1 METWVGIDISKD
13 TFDAAWVLEGK
24 KNHLKLEN
32 CTNGFK
38 RLLTEAPAG
47 ARFAMEA
54 TGEYHLNCARY
65 LSSRG
70 KSVSVLNPF
79 AVKMHMQSDLRR
91 CKNDKADSY
100 SIAKF
105 AAEKNT
111 ECWACPTDDE
121 IKLKHLDAVI
131 DNLQK
136 QIRQSKN
143 VLHSLTQVSLRDDLA
158 VSIIKKTISGLESLM
173 ERARNKQLEMIESS
187 KKEETALA
195 SSIPGIGLETSIKFF
210 THVGNINRF
219 DSSRSLISWIGLTPR
234 NAQSGTSIHKNGGIS
249 RMGCT
254 RLRSQFYMCAVVAI
268 KYNPDCRAFYN
279 RLKESGKPSKVAL
292 IAVANKLIRQ
302 LFAVLTKKEAYV
314 PNFCT
319 KAS

>member
-1 METWVGIDISKD
+1 METWVGIDVSKD
-13 TFDAAWVLEGK
+13 TIDAAWLFNGK

-65 LSSRG
+65 LSNRG

-195 SSIPGIGLETSIKFF
+195 CSIPGIGLETSIKFF

-219 DSSRSLISWIGLTPR
+219 DSSRSLIS
-234 NAQSGTSIHKNGGIS
+234 
-249 RMGCT
+249 
-254 RLRSQFYMCAVVAI
+254 
-268 KYNPDCRAFYN
+268 
-279 RLKESGKPSKVAL
+279 
-292 IAVANKLIRQ
+292 
-302 LFAVLTKKEAYV
+302 
-314 PNFCT
+314 
-319 KAS
+319 

>member
-13 TFDAAWVLEGK
+13 TFDAAWLLNGK

-32 CTNGFK
+32 NVKGFK
-38 RLLTEAPAG
+38 RLLTEVPTES
-47 ARFAMEA
+47 RFAMEA

-65 LSSRG
+65 LFTRG
-70 KSVSVLNPF
+70 NMVAVLKPF
-79 AVKMHMQSDLRR
+79 AVKKHMQSDLRR
-91 CKNDKADSY
+91 CKNDKSDAY

-105 AAEKNT
+105 AAEKNSD
-111 ECWACPTDDE
+111 CWTCPTDDE
-121 IKLKHLDAVI
+121 IKLKHLDAVV
-131 DNLQK
+131 DGLQK

-143 VLHSLTQVSLRDDLA
+143 MLHSLTQVSLRDDLA
-158 VSIIKKTISGLESLM
+158 VSIIKKTISSLEALM
-173 ERARNKQLEMIESS
+173 ERARNKQLEMIESN

-195 SSIPGIGLETSIKFF
+195 CSIPGIGLETSIKFF

-268 KYNPDCRAFYN
+268 KYNPDCRAFYH
-279 RLKESGKPSKVAL
+279 RLKELGKPSKVAL
-292 IAVANKLIRQ
+292 IAVANKLLRQ
-302 LFAVLTKKEAYV
+302 LYAVLTKKEAYV

>member
-13 TFDAAWVLEGK
+13 SFDAAWLLDGK

-32 CTNGFK
+32 NVKGFK
-38 RLLTEAPAG
+38 RLLTEVPTESH
-47 ARFAMEA
+47 FAMEA

-65 LSSRG
+65 LSSCG
-70 KSVSVLNPF
+70 KPVAVLNPF

-105 AAEKNT
+105 AAEKKT
-111 ECWACPTDDE
+111 DCWTCPTDDE
-121 IKLKHLDAVI
+121 IKLKHLDAVV
-131 DNLQK
+131 DGLQK

-143 VLHSLTQVSLRDDLA
+143 ILHSLTQVSLRDDLA
-158 VSIIKKTISGLESLM
+158 VSIIKKTISGLEALM
-173 ERARNKQLEMIESS
+173 ERARSRQLEIIEAN
-187 KKEETALA
+187 KKEEVALA
-195 SSIPGIGLETSIKFF
+195 CSIPGIGLETSLKFF
-210 THVGNINRF
+210 THVGDVNRF
-219 DSSRSLISWIGLTPR
+219 ESSRSLISWIGLTPR
-234 NAQSGTSIHKNGGIS
+234 NAQSGTSIHKNGCIS

-254 RLRSQFYMCAVVAI
+254 RLRGQFYMCAVVAI
-268 KYNPDCRAFYN
+268 KYNPDCKAFYN

-302 LFAVLTKKEAYV
+302 LYAVLTKKEAYV

>member
-13 TFDAAWVLEGK
+13 SFDAAWLLDGK

-32 CTNGFK
+32 NVKGFK
-38 RLLTEAPAG
+38 RLLTEVPTESH
-47 ARFAMEA
+47 FAMEA

-65 LSSRG
+65 LSSCG
-70 KSVSVLNPF
+70 KPVAVLNPF

-105 AAEKNT
+105 AAEKKT
-111 ECWACPTDDE
+111 DCWTCPTDDE
-121 IKLKHLDAVI
+121 IKLKHLDAVV
-131 DNLQK
+131 DGLQK

-143 VLHSLTQVSLRDDLA
+143 ILHSLTQVSLRDDLA

-173 ERARNKQLEMIESS
+173 ERARSRQLEIIEAN
-187 KKEETALA
+187 KKEEVALA
-195 SSIPGIGLETSIKFF
+195 CSIPGIGLETSLQFF
-210 THVGNINRF
+210 THVGDVNRF
-219 DSSRSLISWIGLTPR
+219 ESSRSLISWIGLTPR
-234 NAQSGTSIHKNGGIS
+234 NAQSGTSIHKNGCIS

-254 RLRSQFYMCAVVAI
+254 RLRGQFYMCAVVAI
-268 KYNPDCRAFYN
+268 KYNPDCKAFYN

-302 LFAVLTKKEAYV
+302 LYAVLTKKEAYV

>member
-1 METWVGIDISKD
+1 METWVGIDVSKD
-13 TFDAAWVLEGK
+13 TIDAAWLFNGK
-24 KNHLKLEN
+24 KNHIKLEN
-32 CTNGFK
+32 NPKGYRK
-38 RLLTEAPAG
+38 LLSEVPGEAS
-47 ARFAMEA
+47 FAMEA
-54 TGEYHLNCARY
+54 TGEYHLNCARF
-65 LSSRG
+65 LSRSDR
-70 KSVSVLNPF
+70 SVSVLNPF
-79 AVKMHMQSDLRR
+79 SVKMHMQSDLRR

-187 KKEETALA
+187 RKEETALA

>member
-13 TFDAAWVLEGK
+13 SFDAAWLLNGK

-32 CTNGFK
+32 NIKGFK
-38 RLLTEAPAG
+38 RLLTEVPTESH
-47 ARFAMEA
+47 FAMEA

-65 LSSRG
+65 LSSCG
-70 KSVSVLNPF
+70 KPVAVLNPF

-100 SIAKF
+100 SIARF
-105 AAEKNT
+105 AAEKKT
-111 ECWACPTDDE
+111 DCWTCPTDDE
-121 IKLKHLDAVI
+121 IKLKHLDAVV
-131 DNLQK
+131 DGLQK

-143 VLHSLTQVSLRDDLA
+143 MLHSLTQVSLRDDLA

-173 ERARNKQLEMIESS
+173 ERARNRLLEMIEAN
-187 KKEETALA
+187 KKEDIALA
-195 SSIPGIGLETSIKFF
+195 CSIPGIGLETSLKFF

-234 NAQSGTSIHKNGGIS
+234 NVQSGTSIHKNGGIS

-268 KYNPDCRAFYN
+268 KYNPDCKAFYN
-279 RLKESGKPSKVAL
+279 RLKDSAKPSKVAL

-302 LFAVLTKKEAYV
+302 LYAVLTKKEAYV

>member
-195 SSIPGIGLETSIKFF
+195 CSIPGIGLETSIKFF

-279 RLKESGKPSKVAL
+279 RLKELGKPSKVAL

>member
-13 TFDAAWVLEGK
+13 TFDAAWIMDGK

-32 CTNGFK
+32 SSNGFK
-38 RLLTEAPAG
+38 RLLNEVPAES
-47 ARFAMEA
+47 RFAMEA

-70 KSVSVLNPF
+70 NPVAVLNPF

-91 CKNDKADSY
+91 CKNDRADAY

-111 ECWACPTDDE
+111 DCWTCPTDDE

-143 VLHSLTQVSLRDDLA
+143 ILHSLTQVNLRDDQA
-158 VSIIKKTISGLESLM
+158 VSIIKKTISSLEALM
-173 ERARNKQLEMIESS
+173 EKARNRQLEMVETG
-187 KKEETALA
+187 KKEEIALA
-195 SSIPGIGLETSIKFF
+195 CSIPGIGLETSLKFF
-210 THVGNINRF
+210 THVGNIERF
-219 DSSRSLISWIGLTPR
+219 GSSRSLISWIGLTPR
-234 NAQSGTSIHKNGGIS
+234 NAQSGTSIHKNGSIS

-254 RLRSQFYMCAVVAI
+254 RLRGQFYMCAVVAI
-268 KYNPDCRAFYN
+268 KYNPDCRSFYT

-292 IAVANKLIRQ
+292 IAVANKLLRQ
-302 LFAVLTKKEAYV
+302 LYAVLTKKEAYV

>member
-13 TFDAAWVLEGK
+13 SFDAAWLLDGK

-32 CTNGFK
+32 NVKGFK
-38 RLLTEAPAG
+38 RLLTEVPTESH
-47 ARFAMEA
+47 FAMEA

-65 LSSRG
+65 LSGCG
-70 KSVSVLNPF
+70 KPVAVLNPF

-105 AAEKNT
+105 AAEKKT
-111 ECWACPTDDE
+111 DCWTCPTDDE
-121 IKLKHLDAVI
+121 IKLKHLDAVV
-131 DNLQK
+131 DCLQK

-143 VLHSLTQVSLRDDLA
+143 ILHSLTQVSLRDDLA
-158 VSIIKKTISGLESLM
+158 ASIIKKTISGLEALM
-173 ERARNKQLEMIESS
+173 ERARSRQLEIIEAN
-187 KKEETALA
+187 KKEEVALA
-195 SSIPGIGLETSIKFF
+195 CSIPGIGLETSLKFF
-210 THVGNINRF
+210 THVGDVNRF
-219 DSSRSLISWIGLTPR
+219 KSSRSLISWIGLTPR
-234 NAQSGTSIHKNGGIS
+234 NAQSGTSIHKNGCIS

-254 RLRSQFYMCAVVAI
+254 RLRGQFYMCAVVAI
-268 KYNPDCRAFYN
+268 KYNPDCKAFYN

-302 LFAVLTKKEAYV
+302 LYAVLTKKEAYV

>member
-13 TFDAAWVLEGK
+13 TFDAAWLLDGK

-32 CTNGFK
+32 NVKGFK
-38 RLLTEAPAG
+38 RLLTEAPMESH
-47 ARFAMEA
+47 FAMEA

-65 LSSRG
+65 LSSQG
-70 KSVSVLNPF
+70 KPVAVLNPF

-105 AAEKNT
+105 AAEKNSD
-111 ECWACPTDDE
+111 CWTCPTDDE
-121 IKLKHLDAVI
+121 IKLKHLDAVV
-131 DNLQK
+131 DSLQK

-143 VLHSLTQVSLRDDLA
+143 ILHSLTQVSLRDDLA
-158 VSIIKKTISGLESLM
+158 ASIIKKTISSLEALM
-173 ERARNKQLEMIESS
+173 DRARSKQLEIINAS
-187 KKEETALA
+187 KKEEVALA
-195 SSIPGIGLETSIKFF
+195 CTIPGIGLETSIKFF
-210 THVGNINRF
+210 THVGDIDRF

-234 NAQSGTSIHKNGGIS
+234 NAQSGTSIHKNGSIS

-254 RLRSQFYMCAVVAI
+254 RLRGQFYMCAVVAI
-268 KYNPDCRAFYN
+268 KYNPDCKVFYN
-279 RLKESGKPSKVAL
+279 RLKELGKPSKVAL

-302 LFAVLTKKEAYV
+302 LYAVLTKKEAYV

>member
-13 TFDAAWVLEGK
+13 TFDAAWFMNGK

-32 CTNGFK
+32 NVGGFK
-38 RLLTEAPAG
+38 RLMTEVPPES
-47 ARFAMEA
+47 RFAMEA

-65 LSSRG
+65 LSSKG
-70 KSVSVLNPF
+70 NSVAVLNPF

-91 CKNDKADSY
+91 CKNDKADAY

-105 AAEKNT
+105 AAEKNSD
-111 ECWACPTDDE
+111 CWACPTDDE
-121 IKLKHLDAVI
+121 IKLKHLDAVV

-143 VLHSLTQVSLRDDLA
+143 ILHSLTQVNLREDLA
-158 VSIIKKTISGLESLM
+158 VSIIKKTISSLENLM
-173 ERARNKQLEMIESS
+173 ERARNKQLEMIETS
-187 KKEETALA
+187 KKEEIALA
-195 SSIPGIGLETSIKFF
+195 SSIPGIGLETSLKFF
-210 THVGNINRF
+210 THVGNVNRF

-254 RLRSQFYMCAVVAI
+254 RLRGQFYMCAVVAI
-268 KYNPDCRAFYN
+268 KYNPDCRAFYH
-279 RLKESGKPSKVAL
+279 RLKELGKPSKVAL
-292 IAVANKLIRQ
+292 IAVANKLLRQ
-302 LFAVLTKKEAYV
+302 LYAVLTKKEAYV

>member
-187 KKEETALA
+187 RKEETALA

>member
-1 METWVGIDISKD
+1 MV
-13 TFDAAWVLEGK
+13 A
-24 KNHLKLEN
+24 
-32 CTNGFK
+32 
-38 RLLTEAPAG
+38 
-47 ARFAMEA
+47 
-54 TGEYHLNCARY
+54 
-65 LSSRG
+65 
-70 KSVSVLNPF
+70 VLNPF
-79 AVKMHMQSDLRR
+79 AVKKHMQSDLRR
-91 CKNDKADSY
+91 CKNDKSDAY

-105 AAEKNT
+105 AAEKNSD
-111 ECWACPTDDE
+111 CWTCPTDDE
-121 IKLKHLDAVI
+121 IKLKHLDAVV
-131 DNLQK
+131 DGLQK

-143 VLHSLTQVSLRDDLA
+143 MLHSLTQVSLRDDLA
-158 VSIIKKTISGLESLM
+158 VSIIKKTISSLEALM
-173 ERARNKQLEMIESS
+173 ERARNKQLEMIESN

-195 SSIPGIGLETSIKFF
+195 CSIPGIGLETSIKFF

-268 KYNPDCRAFYN
+268 KYNPDCRAFYH
-279 RLKESGKPSKVAL
+279 RLKELGKPSKVAL
-292 IAVANKLIRQ
+292 IAVANKLLRQ
-302 LFAVLTKKEAYV
+302 LYAVLTKKEAYV

>member
-13 TFDAAWVLEGK
+13 TFDAAWLLDGK

-32 CTNGFK
+32 NVKGFK
-38 RLLTEAPAG
+38 RLLTEVPTESH
-47 ARFAMEA
+47 FAMEA

-65 LSSRG
+65 LSSCG
-70 KSVSVLNPF
+70 KPVAVLNPF

-105 AAEKNT
+105 AAEKKT
-111 ECWACPTDDE
+111 DCWTCPTDDE
-121 IKLKHLDAVI
+121 IKLKHLDAVV
-131 DNLQK
+131 DGLQK

-143 VLHSLTQVSLRDDLA
+143 ILHSLTQVSLRDDLA
-158 VSIIKKTISGLESLM
+158 VSIIKKTISGLEALM
-173 ERARNKQLEMIESS
+173 ERARSRQLEIIEAN
-187 KKEETALA
+187 KKEEVALA
-195 SSIPGIGLETSIKFF
+195 CSIPGIGLETSLKFF
-210 THVGNINRF
+210 THVGDVNRF
-219 DSSRSLISWIGLTPR
+219 ESSRSLISWIGLTPR
-234 NAQSGTSIHKNGGIS
+234 NAQSGTSIHKNGCIS

-254 RLRSQFYMCAVVAI
+254 RLRGQFYMCAVVAI
-268 KYNPDCRAFYN
+268 KYNPDCKAFYN

-302 LFAVLTKKEAYV
+302 LYAVLTKKEAYV

>member
-187 KKEETALA
+187 RKEETALA
-195 SSIPGIGLETSIKFF
+195 CSIPGIGLETSIKFF

-314 PNFCT
+314 QNFCT

>member
-187 KKEETALA
+187 RKEETALA

-292 IAVANKLIRQ
+292 IAVANKLILMPR
-302 LFAVLTKKEAYV
+302 
-314 PNFCT
+314 PP
-319 KAS
+319 

>member
-13 TFDAAWVLEGK
+13 SFDAAWLLDGK

-32 CTNGFK
+32 NVKGFK
-38 RLLTEAPAG
+38 RLLTEVPTESN
-47 ARFAMEA
+47 FAMEA

-65 LSSRG
+65 LSSCG
-70 KSVSVLNPF
+70 KPVAVLNPF

-105 AAEKNT
+105 AAEKKT
-111 ECWACPTDDE
+111 DCWTCPTDDE
-121 IKLKHLDAVI
+121 IKLKHLDAVV
-131 DNLQK
+131 DGLQK

-143 VLHSLTQVSLRDDLA
+143 ILHSLTQVSLRDDLA
-158 VSIIKKTISGLESLM
+158 VSIIKKTISGLEALM
-173 ERARNKQLEMIESS
+173 ERARSRQLEIIEVN
-187 KKEETALA
+187 KKEEVALA
-195 SSIPGIGLETSIKFF
+195 CSIPGIGLETSLKFF
-210 THVGNINRF
+210 THVGDVNRF
-219 DSSRSLISWIGLTPR
+219 ESSRSLISWIGLTPR
-234 NAQSGTSIHKNGGIS
+234 NAQSGTSIHKNGCIS

-254 RLRSQFYMCAVVAI
+254 RLRGQFYMCAVVAI
-268 KYNPDCRAFYN
+268 KYNPDCKAFYN

-302 LFAVLTKKEAYV
+302 LYAVLTKKEAYV

>member
-13 TFDAAWVLEGK
+13 TFDAAWLLDGK

-32 CTNGFK
+32 NVKGFK
-38 RLLTEAPAG
+38 RLLTEVPTESH
-47 ARFAMEA
+47 FAMEA

-65 LSSRG
+65 LSGCG
-70 KSVSVLNPF
+70 KPVAVLNPF

-105 AAEKNT
+105 AAEKKT
-111 ECWACPTDDE
+111 DCWTCPTDDE
-121 IKLKHLDAVI
+121 IKLKHLDAVV
-131 DNLQK
+131 DCLQK

-143 VLHSLTQVSLRDDLA
+143 ILHSLTQVSLRDDLA
-158 VSIIKKTISGLESLM
+158 VSIIKKTISGLEALM
-173 ERARNKQLEMIESS
+173 ERARSRQLEIIEAN
-187 KKEETALA
+187 KKEEVALA
-195 SSIPGIGLETSIKFF
+195 CSIPGIGLETSLKFF
-210 THVGNINRF
+210 THVGDVNRF
-219 DSSRSLISWIGLTPR
+219 KSSRSLISWIGLTPR
-234 NAQSGTSIHKNGGIS
+234 NAQSGTSIHKNGCIS

-254 RLRSQFYMCAVVAI
+254 RLRGQFYMCAVVAI
-268 KYNPDCRAFYN
+268 KYNPDCKAFYN

-302 LFAVLTKKEAYV
+302 LYAVLTKKEAYV

>member
-1 METWVGIDISKD
+1 METWVGIDVSKD

-24 KNHLKLEN
+24 KNHLKQEN

-279 RLKESGKPSKVAL
+279 RLKESGKPCKVAL

>member
-13 TFDAAWVLEGK
+13 TFDAAWLLDGR

-32 CTNGFK
+32 NAKGFR
-38 RLLTEAPAG
+38 RLMAEVPPES
-47 ARFAMEA
+47 RFAMEA

-65 LSSRG
+65 LSSKG
-70 KSVSVLNPF
+70 NSVAVLNPF

-91 CKNDKADSY
+91 CKNDKADAY

-105 AAEKNT
+105 AEEKNAV
-111 ECWACPTDDE
+111 CWTCPTDDE
-121 IKLKHLDAVI
+121 IKLKHLDAVV
-131 DNLQK
+131 DNLLK

-143 VLHSLTQVSLRDDLA
+143 ILHSLTQVNLREDLA
-158 VSIIKKTISGLESLM
+158 VSIIKKTISSLENLM
-173 ERARNKQLEMIESS
+173 ERARNKQLEMIETS
-187 KKEETALA
+187 KKEEIALA
-195 SSIPGIGLETSIKFF
+195 SSIPGIGLETSLKFF
-210 THVGNINRF
+210 THVGNVNRF
-219 DSSRSLISWIGLTPR
+219 DSARSLISWIGLTPR
-234 NAQSGTSIHKNGGIS
+234 NAQSGTSIHKNGCIS

-254 RLRSQFYMCAVVAI
+254 RLRGQFYMCAVVAI
-268 KYNPDCRAFYN
+268 KYNPDCRAFYH
-279 RLKESGKPSKVAL
+279 RLKDLGKPSKVAL

>member
-13 TFDAAWVLEGK
+13 TFDAAWLLDGK

-32 CTNGFK
+32 NVKGFK
-38 RLLTEAPAG
+38 RLLAEVPTESH
-47 ARFAMEA
+47 FAMEA

-65 LSSRG
+65 LSSCG
-70 KSVSVLNPF
+70 KPVAVLNPF

-105 AAEKNT
+105 AAEKKT
-111 ECWACPTDDE
+111 DCWTCPTDDE
-121 IKLKHLDAVI
+121 IKLKHLDAVV
-131 DNLQK
+131 DGLQK

-143 VLHSLTQVSLRDDLA
+143 ILHSLTQVSLRDDLA
-158 VSIIKKTISGLESLM
+158 VSIIKKTISGLEALM
-173 ERARNKQLEMIESS
+173 ERARSRQLEIIEAN
-187 KKEETALA
+187 KKEEVALA
-195 SSIPGIGLETSIKFF
+195 CSIPGIGLETSLKFF
-210 THVGNINRF
+210 THVGDVNRF
-219 DSSRSLISWIGLTPR
+219 ESSRSLISWIGLTPR
-234 NAQSGTSIHKNGGIS
+234 NAQSGTSIHKNGCIS

-254 RLRSQFYMCAVVAI
+254 RLRGQFYMCAVVAI
-268 KYNPDCRAFYN
+268 KYNPDCKAFYN

-302 LFAVLTKKEAYV
+302 LYAVLTKKEAYV
-314 PNFCT
+314 PSFCT

>member
-187 KKEETALA
+187 RKEETALA
-195 SSIPGIGLETSIKFF
+195 CSIPGIGLETSIKFF

>member
-1 METWVGIDISKD
+1 METWVGIDVSKD

-24 KNHLKLEN
+24 KNHLKQEN

-38 RLLTEAPAG
+38 RLLTETPAG

-210 THVGNINRF
+210 THVGIINRF

-234 NAQSGTSIHKNGGIS
+234 NAQSGTTIHKNGGIS

-279 RLKESGKPSKVAL
+279 RLKESGKPCKVAL

>member
-13 TFDAAWVLEGK
+13 TFDAAWILEGK
-24 KNHLKLEN
+24 KNHLKLDN

-38 RLLTEAPAG
+38 RLLTEVPTG
-47 ARFAMEA
+47 ACFAMEA

-65 LSSRG
+65 LSARG
-70 KSVSVLNPF
+70 NSVAVLNPF

-91 CKNDKADSY
+91 CKNDRADAY

-111 ECWACPTDDE
+111 DCWTCPTDDE
-121 IKLKHLDAVI
+121 IKLKHLDAVV

-143 VLHSLTQVSLRDDLA
+143 VLHSLTQVSLRDDSA
-158 VSIIKKTISGLESLM
+158 VSIIKKTISSLESLM
-173 ERARNKQLEMIESS
+173 EKARNRQLEMIEAN
-187 KKEETALA
+187 KKEEIALA
-195 SSIPGIGLETSIKFF
+195 CTIPGIGQETSIKFF
-210 THVGNINRF
+210 THIGNINRF

-249 RMGCT
+249 KMGCA

-268 KYNPDCRAFYN
+268 KYNPDCKAFYN
-279 RLKESGKPSKVAL
+279 RLKELGKPSKVAL
-292 IAVANKLIRQ
+292 IAVANKLLRQ
-302 LFAVLTKKEAYV
+302 LYAVLTKKEAYV

>member
-13 TFDAAWVLEGK
+13 TFDAAWLLDGK

-32 CTNGFK
+32 NVKGFK
-38 RLLTEAPAG
+38 RLLTEVPPESH
-47 ARFAMEA
+47 FAMEA

-65 LSSRG
+65 LSNCG
-70 KSVSVLNPF
+70 KPVAVLNPF

-91 CKNDKADSY
+91 CKNDRADSY

-105 AAEKNT
+105 AAEKKT
-111 ECWACPTDDE
+111 DCWTCPTDDE
-121 IKLKHLDAVI
+121 IKLKHLDAVV
-131 DNLQK
+131 DGLQK

-143 VLHSLTQVSLRDDLA
+143 ILHSLTQVSLRDDLA
-158 VSIIKKTISGLESLM
+158 VSIIKKTISGLEALM
-173 ERARNKQLEMIESS
+173 ERARSRQLEIIEAN
-187 KKEETALA
+187 KKEDVALA
-195 SSIPGIGLETSIKFF
+195 CSIPGIGLETSLKFF
-210 THVGNINRF
+210 THVGDVNKF

-234 NAQSGTSIHKNGGIS
+234 NAQSGTSIHKNGCIS

-254 RLRSQFYMCAVVAI
+254 RLRGQFYMCAVVAI
-268 KYNPDCRAFYN
+268 KYNPDCKAFYN

-302 LFAVLTKKEAYV
+302 LYAVLTKKEAYV

>member
-195 SSIPGIGLETSIKFF
+195 CSIPGIGLETSIKFF

>member
-13 TFDAAWVLEGK
+13 TFDAAWVVEGK

-143 VLHSLTQVSLRDDLA
+143 VLHSLTQVSLHDDLA

-195 SSIPGIGLETSIKFF
+195 CSIPGIGLETSIKFF

-279 RLKESGKPSKVAL
+279 RLKELGKPSKVAL

>member
-13 TFDAAWVLEGK
+13 TFDAAWLLDGK

-32 CTNGFK
+32 NAKGFK
-38 RLLTEAPAG
+38 HLLTEVPTESH
-47 ARFAMEA
+47 FAMEA

-70 KSVSVLNPF
+70 KPVAVLNPF

-105 AAEKNT
+105 AEEKNAV
-111 ECWACPTDDE
+111 CWTCPTDDE
-121 IKLKHLDAVI
+121 IKLKHLDAVV

-143 VLHSLTQVSLRDDLA
+143 ILHSLTQVNLREDLA
-158 VSIIKKTISGLESLM
+158 VSIIKKTISSLENLM
-173 ERARNKQLEMIESS
+173 ERARNKQLEMIETS
-187 KKEETALA
+187 KKEEIALA
-195 SSIPGIGLETSIKFF
+195 SSIPGIGLETSLKFF
-210 THVGNINRF
+210 THVGNVKRF
-219 DSSRSLISWIGLTPR
+219 DSARSLISWIGLTPR
-234 NAQSGTSIHKNGGIS
+234 NAQSGTSIHKNGSIS

-254 RLRSQFYMCAVVAI
+254 RLRGQFYMCAVVAI
-268 KYNPDCRAFYN
+268 KYNPDCRAFYH
-279 RLKESGKPSKVAL
+279 RLKELGKPSKVAL
-292 IAVANKLIRQ
+292 IAVANKLLRQ
-302 LFAVLTKKEAYV
+302 LYAVLTKKEADV

>member
-91 CKNDKADSY
+91 CKSDKADAY

-105 AAEKNT
+105 ASEKTAEP
-111 ECWACPTDDE
+111 WSCPSDDD
-121 IKLKHLDAVI
+121 IRLKHLDAVV

-143 VLHSLTQVSLRDDLA
+143 VLHSISQVCLKDDLA
-158 VSIIKKTISGLESLM
+158 VAVIKKTIRSLEELM
-173 ERARNKQLEMIESS
+173 KKAKAKQNDIIMTSRS
-187 KKEETALA
+187 EEVALA
-195 SSIPGIGLETSIKFF
+195 CTIPGIGMETSMKFF
-210 THVGNINRF
+210 THVGDVARF
-219 DSSRSLISWIGLTPR
+219 SSSRSLISWIGLSPR
-234 NAQSGTSIHKNGGIS
+234 NAQSGTSIHRNGSIS
-249 RMGCT
+249 RMGCV
-254 RLRSQFYMCAVVAI
+254 RLRGQLYMCAVVASRV
-268 KYNPDCRAFYN
+268 NPDCSAFYH
-279 RLKESGKPSKVAL
+279 RLKELGKPSKVAL
-292 IAVANKLIRQ
+292 IAVANKLLRQ
-302 LFAVLTKKEAYV
+302 LYAVLTKKEAYV

>member
-13 TFDAAWVLEGK
+13 SFDAAWLLDGK

-32 CTNGFK
+32 NVKGFK
-38 RLLTEAPAG
+38 RLLTEVPTES
-47 ARFAMEA
+47 RFAMEA

-65 LSSRG
+65 LSSCG
-70 KSVSVLNPF
+70 KPVAVLNPF

-105 AAEKNT
+105 AEEKNAV
-111 ECWACPTDDE
+111 CWTCPTDDE
-121 IKLKHLDAVI
+121 IKLKHLDAVV

-143 VLHSLTQVSLRDDLA
+143 VLHSLTQVNLREDLA
-158 VSIIKKTISGLESLM
+158 VSIIKKTISSLENLM
-173 ERARNKQLEMIESS
+173 ERARNKQLEMVETS
-187 KKEETALA
+187 KKEEIALA
-195 SSIPGIGLETSIKFF
+195 NSIPGIGLETSLKFF
-210 THVGNINRF
+210 THVGNVNRF
-219 DSSRSLISWIGLTPR
+219 DSARSLISWIGLTPR
-234 NAQSGTSIHKNGGIS
+234 NAQSGTSIHKNGSIS

-254 RLRSQFYMCAVVAI
+254 RLRGQFYMCAVVAI
-268 KYNPDCRAFYN
+268 KYNPDCRAFYH
-279 RLKESGKPSKVAL
+279 RLKELGKPSKVAL
-292 IAVANKLIRQ
+292 IAVANKLLRQ
-302 LFAVLTKKEAYV
+302 LYAVLTKKEAYV

>member
-187 KKEETALA
+187 RKEEAALA